1 MARIP
6 DEWLNAL
13 QPARTGLEAL
23 ALCALVL
30 AALLFIPEPQIDL
43 TAPPPLRHV
52 DGSDG
57 LARWQAD
64 PETGERLP
72 FYALDRPDGEA
83 WLIWED
89 VPLERDGA
97 PPALLLS
104 GPFSAEIVFNGEIIG
119 TKGEPGP
126 DAARERAGPIEHV
139 TALPARLI
147 RDEGNWIAL
156 RLSSHHAGYQP
167 HTLVQAVFV
176 VPYMDDARRPV
187 RYYLPLV
194 VTGSALLALIIALIL
209 RTRQTGDRR
218 GLWLIAAMGGL
229 VLAGLAEVSRS
240 LINYPYDWH
249 QPRQAISLLGLI
261 LFGLTLLRFLQ
272 QRWPAGARTGQVWL
286 GLTAAAML
294 AAALCMTGYD
304 GKSAIATAIAAT
316 SATAWLAWCGD
327 ASGRVLAIGLA
338 VIAAY
343 ALRWPSDIIDR
354 GIYAFSL
361 ALLAWPAIRQPDY
374 LLPRPDAPAGRIA
387 LQMTGRTLY
396 LGIAEISFLKA
407 AGNYTEVALRGGGR
421 HLDNRNLGQML
432 DALPADR
439 FYRLHRSHAVN
450 LDEAEALTSAEGSR
464 YRLLLKT
471 GDSLPVSRS
480 QVAELRARLAR

>member
-1 MARIP
+1 MAHIP
-6 DEWLNAL
+6 DEWLKAL

-23 ALCALVL
+23 ALCAFVL

-57 LARWQAD
+57 LARWQAA

-72 FYALDRPDGEA
+72 FYTLDRPDEEA

-119 TKGEPGP
+119 AKGEPGP

-272 QRWPAGARTGQVWL
+272 QRWPAGPRTGQVWL

-294 AAALCMTGYD
+294 AAALGMTGYD
-304 GKSAIATAIAAT
+304 GKSAIATATAAT
-316 SATAWLAWCGD
+316 SATAWLAWRGD

-354 GIYAFSL
+354 GVYAFTL
-361 ALLAWPAIRQPDY
+361 ALLAWPAIRQPGF
-374 LLPRPDAPAGRIA
+374 LLPSPDAPPDRLA
-387 LQMTGRTLY
+387 LHMTGRTLY
-396 LGIAEISFLKA
+396 LDVAEISFLKA
-407 AGNYTEVALRGGGR
+407 AGNYTEVHTRGGGQ
-421 HLDNRNLGQML
+421 HLDNRNLAQVL

-439 FYRLHRSHAVN
+439 FFRQHRSHAVN
-450 LDEAEALTSAEGSR
+450 LDEAASITASEGSR
-464 YRLLLKT
+464 YRLQLKS
-471 GDSLPVSRS
+471 GESLPVSRS
-480 QVAELRARLAR
+480 QVAELKARLVR